1 MSRFQM
7 SGSFELVFEYRDD
20 DDNDEND
27 DDDDDQHDGDD
38 DDDNDDDDECNLA
51 GQVELRKDG
60 D

>member
-1 MSRFQM
+1 M

-27 DDDDDQHDGDD
+27 DDDQHDGDD
-38 DDDNDDDDECNLA
+38 DDDNNDDDECNLA

-60 D
+60 DWF

>member
-27 DDDDDQHDGDD
+27 DDDDDGLWWMMMMMDADG
-38 DDDNDDDDECNLA
+38 
-51 GQVELRKDG
+51 
-60 D
+60 